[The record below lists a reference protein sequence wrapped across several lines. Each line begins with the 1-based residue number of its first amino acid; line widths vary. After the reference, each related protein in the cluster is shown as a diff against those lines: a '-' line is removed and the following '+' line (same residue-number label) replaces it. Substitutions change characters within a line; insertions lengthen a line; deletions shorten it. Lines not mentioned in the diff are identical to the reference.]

1 MSFLRIPVYFV
12 EGDEEKAENLG
23 LDPEMKEGE
32 IVINTKLLCGY
43 NKMDNG
49 NTMLRLANGDCVE
62 APIDIDVFE
71 DILSE
76 VDSIYE
82 LPAVSPN

>member
-23 LDPEMKEGE
+23 LDPEKKEGI

-43 NKMDNG
+43 NPMDNG
-49 NTMLRLANGDCVE
+49 NVLLRMANGDCIE
-62 APIDIDVFE
+62 ASIDIDTFE
-71 DILSE
+71 DTLDE
-76 VDSIYE
+76 VDSIFE
-82 LPAVSPN
+82 LPSLSPN